1 MIVMVSNRLQ
11 AHCIIWMTITVQ
23 GFPFLYFQG
32 LWRYISVLLQISHC
46 ACRSTPLAF
55 LNFKKA
61 SCKYELLNFLH
72 LTVQAISIFVTGVI
86 KLCLINFHFSK
97 KKWIIIKAKG
107 AHILNEKK
115 RKRWIQVLFVWLNL
129 SIGIV
134 KNPAHQQQQQ
144 HQTTLM
150 CPVILTDNIRVKR

>member
-1 MIVMVSNRLQ
+1 MVSNRIQ
-11 AHCIIWMTITVQ
+11 THCIIWMTITVQ

-32 LWRYISVLLQISHC
+32 SWRYISVLLQISHC

-72 LTVQAISIFVTGVI
+72 LTVQAISVFVTGVI

-97 KKWIIIKAKG
+97 KSELLLKPKEHTFKMKTK
-107 AHILNEKK
+107 EKMNSSIVCVTK
-115 RKRWIQVLFVWLNL
+115 FVHRGSEKPWTSATTTTPN
-129 SIGIV
+129 IFIV
-134 KNPAHQQQQQ
+134 PCDTHRQYSGKK
-144 HQTTLM
+144 
-150 CPVILTDNIRVKR
+150 VIF